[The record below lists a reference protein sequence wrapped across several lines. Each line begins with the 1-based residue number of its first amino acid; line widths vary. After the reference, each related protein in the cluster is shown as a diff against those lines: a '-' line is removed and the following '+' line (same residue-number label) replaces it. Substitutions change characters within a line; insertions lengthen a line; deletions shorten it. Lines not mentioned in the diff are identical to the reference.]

1 MQAFPIRLQTPEKA
15 YDAAMQPSTPESF
28 PSLAVPEQALPFE
41 VSAELAEQIA
51 QVGKETE
58 ERVRGAIVYR

>member
-1 MQAFPIRLQTPEKA
+1 
-15 YDAAMQPSTPESF
+15 MQPSTPESF